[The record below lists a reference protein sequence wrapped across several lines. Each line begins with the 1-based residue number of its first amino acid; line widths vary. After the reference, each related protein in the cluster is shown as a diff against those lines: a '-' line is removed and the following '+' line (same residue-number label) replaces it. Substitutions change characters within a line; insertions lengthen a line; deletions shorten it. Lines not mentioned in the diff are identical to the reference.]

1 MLPKSKIITA
11 EKRRADEHKNAN
23 NVLVMSGILIYVSLS
38 TPGVYKESETTAIQI
53 SSSTE
58 AATNRAKSPTA
69 ASKGLDNSATAV
81 SYPINLNTATVEEL
95 VSIDGLGENRAS
107 AIIEYRDYLGGYTS
121 VEQIKEISGIGDAT
135 YAKLAP
141 YLTV

>member
-1 MLPKSKIITA
+1 MNTKTQTMFMIGIAL
-11 EKRRADEHKNAN
+11 
-23 NVLVMSGILIYVSLS
+23 LVMSGILIYVSLS
-38 TPGVYKESETTAIQI
+38 TPGVYEKTKTTVTQI
-53 SSSTE
+53 SSSSKT
-58 AATNRAKSPTA
+58 ATNSAKSATA
-69 ASKGLDNSATAV
+69 ASKSSDNSATAV

-95 VSIDGLGENRAS
+95 VSIDGLGESRAS

>member
-1 MLPKSKIITA
+1 MNTKTQTMFMIGIAL
-11 EKRRADEHKNAN
+11 
-23 NVLVMSGILIYVSLS
+23 LVMSGILIYVSLS
-38 TPGVYKESETTAIQI
+38 TPGVYKEPETTATQI
-53 SSSTE
+53 SSLTE
-58 AATNRAKSPTA
+58 TAANSAKSA
-69 ASKGLDNSATAV
+69 SSASKSSDNSATAV

-95 VSIDGLGENRAS
+95 VSIDGLGESRAS

>member
-1 MLPKSKIITA
+1 MNTKTQTMFMIGIAL
-11 EKRRADEHKNAN
+11 
-23 NVLVMSGILIYVSLS
+23 LVMSGILIYVSLS
-38 TPGVYKESETTAIQI
+38 TPGVYKESETTATQI
-53 SSSTE
+53 SSLTE
-58 AATNRAKSPTA
+58 TAANSAKSA
-69 ASKGLDNSATAV
+69 GSASKSSDNSATAV

-95 VSIDGLGENRAS
+95 TSIDGLGESRAS

>member
-1 MLPKSKIITA
+1 MNTKTQTMFMIGIAL
-11 EKRRADEHKNAN
+11 
-23 NVLVMSGILIYVSLS
+23 LVMSGILIYVSLS
-38 TPGVYKESETTAIQI
+38 TPGVYKESETTAIQN
-53 SSSTE
+53 SSLTE
-58 AATNRAKSPTA
+58 AANSAKSA
-69 ASKGLDNSATAV
+69 GSASKSSDNSATAV

-95 VSIDGLGENRAS
+95 TSIDGLGESRAS

>member
-1 MLPKSKIITA
+1 MNTKTQTMFMIGIAL
-11 EKRRADEHKNAN
+11 
-23 NVLVMSGILIYVSLS
+23 LVMSGILIYVSLS

-53 SSSTE
+53 SSSSKT
-58 AATNRAKSPTA
+58 AANSAKSA
-69 ASKGLDNSATAV
+69 SSASKSSDNSATAV

-95 VSIDGLGENRAS
+95 VSIDGLGESRAS

>member
-1 MLPKSKIITA
+1 MNTKTQTMFMIGIAL
-11 EKRRADEHKNAN
+11 
-23 NVLVMSGILIYVSLS
+23 LVMSGILIYVSLS
-38 TPGVYKESETTAIQI
+38 TPGVYKEPETTATQI
-53 SSSTE
+53 SSLTE
-58 AATNRAKSPTA
+58 TAANSAKSA
-69 ASKGLDNSATAV
+69 GSASKSSDNSATAV

-95 VSIDGLGENRAS
+95 TSIDGLGESRAS

>member
-1 MLPKSKIITA
+1 MNTKAQTMFMIGIAL
-11 EKRRADEHKNAN
+11 
-23 NVLVMSGILIYVSLS
+23 LVMSGILIYVSLS
-38 TPGVYKESETTAIQI
+38 TPGVYKEAETTAIQI

-58 AATNRAKSPTA
+58 AATNSVNPTTA
-69 ASKGLDNSATAV
+69 ASTHSDNTVSAV

-95 VSIDGLGENRAS
+95 TSIDGLGESRAS

-135 YAKLAP
+135 YSKIAP

>member
-1 MLPKSKIITA
+1 MNTKTQTMFMIGIAL
-11 EKRRADEHKNAN
+11 
-23 NVLVMSGILIYVSLS
+23 LVMSGILIYVSLS
-38 TPGVYKESETTAIQI
+38 TPGVYKESETTAIQN
-53 SSSTE
+53 SSLTE
-58 AATNRAKSPTA
+58 AATNSAKSA
-69 ASKGLDNSATAV
+69 GSASKSSDNSATAV

-95 VSIDGLGENRAS
+95 TSIDGLGESRAS

-121 VEQIKEISGIGDAT
+121 VEQIKEISGIGEAT

>member
-1 MLPKSKIITA
+1 MNTKTQTMFMIGIAL
-11 EKRRADEHKNAN
+11 
-23 NVLVMSGILIYVSLS
+23 LVMSGILIYVSLS
-38 TPGVYKESETTAIQI
+38 TPGVYKEPETTAIQN
-53 SSSTE
+53 SSSTKT
-58 AATNRAKSPTA
+58 AVNSAKSA
-69 ASKGLDNSATAV
+69 SSASKSSDNSATAV

-95 VSIDGLGENRAS
+95 TSIDGLGESRAS

>member
-1 MLPKSKIITA
+1 MNTKTQTMFMIGIAL
-11 EKRRADEHKNAN
+11 
-23 NVLVMSGILIYVSLS
+23 LVMSGILIYVSLS

-58 AATNRAKSPTA
+58 AVTNRAKSPTA
-69 ASKGLDNSATAV
+69 ASKGSGNSATAV

-95 VSIDGLGENRAS
+95 VSIDGLGESRAS

-141 YLTV
+141 CLTV

>member
-1 MLPKSKIITA
+1 MNTKTQTMFMIGIAL
-11 EKRRADEHKNAN
+11 
-23 NVLVMSGILIYVSLS
+23 LVMSGILIYVSLS
-38 TPGVYKESETTAIQI
+38 TPGVYKEPETTAIQN
-53 SSSTE
+53 SSLTK
-58 AATNRAKSPTA
+58 ATNSAKSA
-69 ASKGLDNSATAV
+69 SSASKSSDNSATAV

-95 VSIDGLGENRAS
+95 TSIDGLGESRAS

>member
-1 MLPKSKIITA
+1 MIGIAL
-11 EKRRADEHKNAN
+11 
-23 NVLVMSGILIYVSLS
+23 LVMSGILIYVSLS
-38 TPGVYKESETTAIQI
+38 TPGVYKESETTAIQN
-53 SSSTE
+53 SSLTE
-58 AATNRAKSPTA
+58 AAANSAKSATG
-69 ASKGLDNSATAV
+69 ASKSSDNSATAV

-95 VSIDGLGENRAS
+95 TSIDGLGESRAS

>member
-1 MLPKSKIITA
+1 MNTKTQTMFMIGIAL
-11 EKRRADEHKNAN
+11 
-23 NVLVMSGILIYVSLS
+23 LVMSGILIYVSLS

-58 AATNRAKSPTA
+58 AATNRAKLPTA
-69 ASKGLDNSATAV
+69 ASKGSDNSATAV
-81 SYPINLNTATVEEL
+81 SYPINLNTATVEEF
-95 VSIDGLGENRAS
+95 VSIDGLGESRAS

>member
-1 MLPKSKIITA
+1 MNTKTQTMFMIGIAL
-11 EKRRADEHKNAN
+11 
-23 NVLVMSGILIYVSLS
+23 LVMSGILIYVSLS
-38 TPGVYKESETTAIQI
+38 TPGVYKEPETTAIQI

-58 AATNRAKSPTA
+58 AAANSAKSASP
-69 ASKGLDNSATAV
+69 ASKSSDNSATAV

-95 VSIDGLGENRAS
+95 TSIDGLGESRAS

>member
-1 MLPKSKIITA
+1 MNTKTQTMFMIGIAL
-11 EKRRADEHKNAN
+11 
-23 NVLVMSGILIYVSLS
+23 LVMSGILIYVSLS

-58 AATNRAKSPTA
+58 AATNRAKSSTA
-69 ASKGLDNSATAV
+69 ASKSSDNSATAV

-95 VSIDGLGENRAS
+95 VSIDGLGESRAS
-107 AIIEYRDYLGGYTS
+107 AIIEYREYLGGYTS

>member
-1 MLPKSKIITA
+1 MNTKTQTMFMIGIAL
-11 EKRRADEHKNAN
+11 
-23 NVLVMSGILIYVSLS
+23 LVMSGILIYVSLS
-38 TPGVYKESETTAIQI
+38 TPGVYKEPETTAIQN

-58 AATNRAKSPTA
+58 AATNSAKSA
-69 ASKGLDNSATAV
+69 GSASKSSDNSATAV

-95 VSIDGLGENRAS
+95 VSIDGLGESRAS

-141 YLTV
+141 YLTVQP

>member
-1 MLPKSKIITA
+1 MNTKTQTMFMIGIAL
-11 EKRRADEHKNAN
+11 
-23 NVLVMSGILIYVSLS
+23 LVMSGILIYVSLS

-58 AATNRAKSPTA
+58 AATNRAKSSTA
-69 ASKGLDNSATAV
+69 ASKSSDNSATAV
-81 SYPINLNTATVEEL
+81 SYPINLNTATAEEL
-95 VSIDGLGENRAS
+95 VSIDGLGESRAS

>member
-1 MLPKSKIITA
+1 MNTKTQTMFMIGIAL
-11 EKRRADEHKNAN
+11 
-23 NVLVMSGILIYVSLS
+23 LVMSGILIYVSLS

-58 AATNRAKSPTA
+58 AAVSSAKSA
-69 ASKGLDNSATAV
+69 GSASKSSDNSDTGV

-95 VSIDGLGENRAS
+95 VSIDGLGESRAS

-121 VEQIKEISGIGDAT
+121 VEQIKEISGIGDVT

>member
-1 MLPKSKIITA
+1 MNTKTQTMFMIGIAL
-11 EKRRADEHKNAN
+11 
-23 NVLVMSGILIYVSLS
+23 LVMSGILIYVSLS
-38 TPGVYKESETTAIQI
+38 TPGVYKESETTAIQN

-58 AATNRAKSPTA
+58 TA
-69 ASKGLDNSATAV
+69 ASSAKSAGSASKSSDNSATAV
-81 SYPINLNTATVEEL
+81 SYPINLNSATVEEL
-95 VSIDGLGENRAS
+95 VSIDGLGESRAS

-121 VEQIKEISGIGDAT
+121 VEQIKEISGIGEAT

>member
-1 MLPKSKIITA
+1 MNTKTQTMFMIGIAL
-11 EKRRADEHKNAN
+11 
-23 NVLVMSGILIYVSLS
+23 LVMSGILIYVSLS

-58 AATNRAKSPTA
+58 AVTNRAKSPTA
-69 ASKGLDNSATAV
+69 ASKGSGNSATSV

-95 VSIDGLGENRAS
+95 VSIDGLGESRAS

-141 YLTV
+141 CLTV

>member
-1 MLPKSKIITA
+1 MNTKTQTMFMIGIAL
-11 EKRRADEHKNAN
+11 
-23 NVLVMSGILIYVSLS
+23 LVMSGILIYVSLS
-38 TPGVYKESETTAIQI
+38 TPGVYKEPETTAIQN
-53 SSSTE
+53 SSLTE
-58 AATNRAKSPTA
+58 AAASSAKSA
-69 ASKGLDNSATAV
+69 GSASKSLDNSATAV

-95 VSIDGLGENRAS
+95 VSIDGLGESRAS

>member
-1 MLPKSKIITA
+1 MNTKTQTMFMIGIAL
-11 EKRRADEHKNAN
+11 
-23 NVLVMSGILIYVSLS
+23 LVMSGILIYVSLS
-38 TPGVYKESETTAIQI
+38 TPGVYKESETTAIQN
-53 SSSTE
+53 SSLTE
-58 AATNRAKSPTA
+58 AAANSAKSA
-69 ASKGLDNSATAV
+69 GSASKSSDNSATAV

-95 VSIDGLGENRAS
+95 VSIDGLGESRAS

>member
-1 MLPKSKIITA
+1 MNTKTQTMFMIGIAL
-11 EKRRADEHKNAN
+11 
-23 NVLVMSGILIYVSLS
+23 LVMSGILIYVSLS

-58 AATNRAKSPTA
+58 AAASSAKSA
-69 ASKGLDNSATAV
+69 GSASKSSDNSATAV

-95 VSIDGLGENRAS
+95 VSIDGLGESRAS

>member
-1 MLPKSKIITA
+1 MNTKTQTMFMIGIAL
-11 EKRRADEHKNAN
+11 
-23 NVLVMSGILIYVSLS
+23 LVMSGILIYVSLS
-38 TPGVYKESETTAIQI
+38 THGVYKESETTAIQI

-69 ASKGLDNSATAV
+69 VSKGSDNSATAV

-95 VSIDGLGENRAS
+95 VSIDGLGESRAS

>member
-1 MLPKSKIITA
+1 MNIKTQTMFMIGIAL
-11 EKRRADEHKNAN
+11 
-23 NVLVMSGILIYVSLS
+23 LVMSGILIYVSLS
-38 TPGVYKESETTAIQI
+38 TPGVYRESETTAIQI

-58 AATNRAKSPTA
+58 AATNRSKSSTA
-69 ASKGLDNSATAV
+69 ASKSSDNSATAV

-95 VSIDGLGENRAS
+95 VSIDGLGESRAS

>member
-1 MLPKSKIITA
+1 MNTKTQTMFMIGIAL
-11 EKRRADEHKNAN
+11 
-23 NVLVMSGILIYVSLS
+23 LVMSGILIYVSLS

-58 AATNRAKSPTA
+58 AATNRAKSPIA
-69 ASKGLDNSATAV
+69 ASKGSDNSATAV

-95 VSIDGLGENRAS
+95 VSIDGLGESRAS

>member
-1 MLPKSKIITA
+1 MNTKTQTMFMIGIAL
-11 EKRRADEHKNAN
+11 
-23 NVLVMSGILIYVSLS
+23 LVMSGILIYVSLS
-38 TPGVYKESETTAIQI
+38 TPGVYKESETTAIQN

-58 AATNRAKSPTA
+58 AATNRAKSSTA
-69 ASKGLDNSATAV
+69 ASKSSDNSATAV

-95 VSIDGLGENRAS
+95 VSIDGLGESRAS

>member
-1 MLPKSKIITA
+1 MNTKTQIMFMIGIAL
-11 EKRRADEHKNAN
+11 
-23 NVLVMSGILIYVSLS
+23 LVMSGILIYVSLS
-38 TPGVYKESETTAIQI
+38 TPGVYKEPETTAIQN
-53 SSSTE
+53 SFSTE
-58 AATNRAKSPTA
+58 AAANSAKSA
-69 ASKGLDNSATAV
+69 SSASKSSDNSATAV

-95 VSIDGLGENRAS
+95 TSIDGLGESRAS

>member
-1 MLPKSKIITA
+1 MNTKTQTMFMIGIAL
-11 EKRRADEHKNAN
+11 
-23 NVLVMSGILIYVSLS
+23 LVMSGILIYVSLS
-38 TPGVYKESETTAIQI
+38 TPGVYKESETTAIQN
-53 SSSTE
+53 SSLTE
-58 AATNRAKSPTA
+58 AAASSAKSA
-69 ASKGLDNSATAV
+69 GSASKSSDNSATAV

-95 VSIDGLGENRAS
+95 VSIDGLGESRAS

>member
-1 MLPKSKIITA
+1 MNTKTQTMFMIGIAL
-11 EKRRADEHKNAN
+11 
-23 NVLVMSGILIYVSLS
+23 LVMSGILIYVSLS
-38 TPGVYKESETTAIQI
+38 TPGVYKESETTVIQI

-58 AATNRAKSPTA
+58 AATNRAKSSTA
-69 ASKGLDNSATAV
+69 ASKSSDNSATAV

-95 VSIDGLGENRAS
+95 VSIDGLGESRAS

>member
-1 MLPKSKIITA
+1 MNTKTQTMFMIGIAL
-11 EKRRADEHKNAN
+11 
-23 NVLVMSGILIYVSLS
+23 LVMSGILIYVSLS
-38 TPGVYKESETTAIQI
+38 TPGVYKESETTAIQN
-53 SSSTE
+53 SSLTE
-58 AATNRAKSPTA
+58 TA
-69 ASKGLDNSATAV
+69 ASSAKSAGSASKSSDNSATAV
-81 SYPINLNTATVEEL
+81 SYPINLNSATVEEL
-95 VSIDGLGENRAS
+95 VSIDGLGESRAS

>member
-1 MLPKSKIITA
+1 MNTKTQTMFMIGIAL
-11 EKRRADEHKNAN
+11 
-23 NVLVMSGILIYVSLS
+23 LVMSGILIYVSLS

-53 SSSTE
+53 SSLTE
-58 AATNRAKSPTA
+58 AAASSAKSA
-69 ASKGLDNSATAV
+69 GSASKSSDNSATAV

-95 VSIDGLGENRAS
+95 TSIDGLGESRAS

-121 VEQIKEISGIGDAT
+121 VEQIKEISGIGEAT

>member
-1 MLPKSKIITA
+1 MNTKTQTMFMIGIAL
-11 EKRRADEHKNAN
+11 
-23 NVLVMSGILIYVSLS
+23 LVMSGILIYVSLS
-38 TPGVYKESETTAIQI
+38 TPGVYEKTKTTVTQI
-53 SSSTE
+53 SSSSKT
-58 AATNRAKSPTA
+58 ATNSAKSATA
-69 ASKGLDNSATAV
+69 ASKSSDNSATAV

-95 VSIDGLGENRAS
+95 VSIDGLGESRAS
-107 AIIEYRDYLGGYTS
+107 AIIEYREYLGGYTS

>member
-1 MLPKSKIITA
+1 MNTKTQTMFMIGIAL
-11 EKRRADEHKNAN
+11 
-23 NVLVMSGILIYVSLS
+23 LVMSGILIYVSIS

-58 AATNRAKSPTA
+58 TEANSAKSA
-69 ASKGLDNSATAV
+69 GSASKSSDNSATAV

-95 VSIDGLGENRAS
+95 VSIDGLGESRAS

>member
-1 MLPKSKIITA
+1 MNTKTQTMFMIGIAL
-11 EKRRADEHKNAN
+11 
-23 NVLVMSGILIYVSLS
+23 LVMSGILIYVSLS

-58 AATNRAKSPTA
+58 AAASSAKSA
-69 ASKGLDNSATAV
+69 GSASKSSDNSATAV
-81 SYPINLNTATVEEL
+81 SYPINLNSATVEEL
-95 VSIDGLGENRAS
+95 VSIDGLGESRAS

>member
-1 MLPKSKIITA
+1 MNTKTQTMFMIGIAL
-11 EKRRADEHKNAN
+11 
-23 NVLVMSGILIYVSLS
+23 LVMSGILIYVSLS
-38 TPGVYKESETTAIQI
+38 TPGVYEKTKTTVTQI
-53 SSSTE
+53 SSLYKT
-58 AATNRAKSPTA
+58 ATNSAKSATA
-69 ASKGLDNSATAV
+69 ASKSSDKSATAV

-95 VSIDGLGENRAS
+95 VSIDGLGESRAS

>member
-1 MLPKSKIITA
+1 MNTKAQTMFMIGIAL
-11 EKRRADEHKNAN
+11 
-23 NVLVMSGILIYVSLS
+23 LVMSGILIYVSLS
-38 TPGVYKESETTAIQI
+38 TPGVYTETETTATQI
-53 SSSTE
+53 SSSIETS
-58 AATNRAKSPTA
+58 TNGSNSSTTA
-69 ASKGLDNSATAV
+69 VSDSSDDSASAV

-95 VSIDGLGENRAS
+95 TSIDGLGESRAS

>member
-1 MLPKSKIITA
+1 MNTKAQTMFMIGIAL
-11 EKRRADEHKNAN
+11 
-23 NVLVMSGILIYVSLS
+23 LVMSGILIYVSLS
-38 TPGVYKESETTAIQI
+38 TPGVYKETEATATQI
-53 SSSTE
+53 SSSIETSINGSSSS
-58 AATNRAKSPTA
+58 TTA
-69 ASKGLDNSATAV
+69 VSNNSDDSASTV

-95 VSIDGLGENRAS
+95 ISISGLGESRAS

>member
-1 MLPKSKIITA
+1 MNTKTQTMFMIGIAL
-11 EKRRADEHKNAN
+11 
-23 NVLVMSGILIYVSLS
+23 LVMSGILIYVSLS
-38 TPGVYKESETTAIQI
+38 TPGVYKEPETTATQI

-58 AATNRAKSPTA
+58 AAANSVKSA
-69 ASKGLDNSATAV
+69 GSASKSSDNSATAV

-95 VSIDGLGENRAS
+95 TSIDGLGESRAS
-107 AIIEYRDYLGGYTS
+107 AIIEYRDYLGGYIS